1 MSKRFS
7 SDAELRA
14 KILEGINTLADNVAS
29 TLGPRGRHVILQE
42 RGKMPI
48 ITKDGVTV
56 ARFVDLE
63 DPVMNAGAQLVK
75 QASAKTNID
84 AGDGTTTSTVLTR
97 AIFES
102 ASKRME
108 EEPNLSPVE
117 LKRGIDKA
125 VAVVVER
132 LKEEARPIKN
142 AEDIAHIAT
151 ISANN
156 DKAIG
161 DLIALAVDK
170 VGKDG
175 SITIEE
181 ARSLETSLDLMEG
194 FKLDSGYAASAFVT
208 DERRAVV
215 RYENPIFM
223 LTDERVE
230 TVDQIL
236 PALEIAAR
244 ESRPFVII
252 ADEVEGQALAALI
265 MNTIRG
271 SMKVVAV
278 KAPRYGESRRN
289 IMADLSIALGAK
301 YFRRSRGDNIREV
314 SMEDFGS
321 AKTVEINRNMTTVVG
336 GEGSFV
342 EVDNRI
348 RTLKSELEVLDSLNE
363 CEILQERITRLA
375 SGIAV
380 IKVGAATQVEMTE
393 KKHRIEDALEAVR
406 SAQLEGVIAGGG
418 IMLHRISESLDVE
431 VDNDEQEVGVNIVR
445 DALSAPL
452 ITMAHN
458 SGLASEDVLSDLIEN
473 DDASTGINFATGLK
487 TDLYEQ
493 GIIDPVKVTRCALQ
507 NAASVAGTLITTNHA
522 IIQFNPNVAGD

>member
-29 TLGPRGRHVILQE
+29 TLGPRGRNVILQE

-265 MNTIRG
+265 MG
-271 SMKVVAV
+271 
-278 KAPRYGESRRN
+278 
-289 IMADLSIALGAK
+289 
-301 YFRRSRGDNIREV
+301 
-314 SMEDFGS
+314 
-321 AKTVEINRNMTTVVG
+321 
-336 GEGSFV
+336 
-342 EVDNRI
+342 
-348 RTLKSELEVLDSLNE
+348 LNE
-363 CEILQERITRLA
+363 GR
-375 SGIAV
+375 SG
-380 IKVGAATQVEMTE
+380 
-393 KKHRIEDALEAVR
+393 
-406 SAQLEGVIAGGG
+406 
-418 IMLHRISESLDVE
+418 
-431 VDNDEQEVGVNIVR
+431 
-445 DALSAPL
+445 
-452 ITMAHN
+452 
-458 SGLASEDVLSDLIEN
+458 
-473 DDASTGINFATGLK
+473 
-487 TDLYEQ
+487 
-493 GIIDPVKVTRCALQ
+493 
-507 NAASVAGTLITTNHA
+507 
-522 IIQFNPNVAGD
+522 